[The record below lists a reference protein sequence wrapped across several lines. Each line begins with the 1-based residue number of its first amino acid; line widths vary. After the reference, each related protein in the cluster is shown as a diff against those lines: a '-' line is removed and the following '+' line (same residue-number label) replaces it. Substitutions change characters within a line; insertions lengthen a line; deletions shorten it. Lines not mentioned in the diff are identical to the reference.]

1 MAKFKQ
7 MLTNTGDSLINKRA
21 DNLTAETKDVFE
33 DEKRRVEKEIRNIN
47 NRITSMEDLSVRTTQ
62 TLIVGE
68 NLDTKKWVQE
78 RISLELQLNDLKVE
92 QQLIEKLIGEYF
104 SE

>member
-21 DNLTAETKDVFE
+21 DNLTAETKDIFE
-33 DEKRRVEKEIRNIN
+33 DEKRRVEKEIRNIK
-47 NRITSMEDLSVRTTQ
+47 NRITSMEDLSVKSTQ

-68 NLDTKKWVQE
+68 NLDTKKWVSE
-78 RISLELQLNDLKVE
+78 RINLELELNDLQVE
-92 QQLIEKLIGEYF
+92 LKIIEQLMADYF
-104 SE
+104 A